1 MGAAAETWRGQVYAG
16 FSGATAGI
24 ETPRLAAFIDHA
36 LALLDDSIARNRRDD
51 GLYHAYNLLRIG
63 EDGHGVDHL
72 HEMLEGQVA
81 VLASGVLTAE
91 ASADL
96 LDRLRESRLYRPDQN
111 GYILY
116 PDLPLPGFLQ
126 KNLVP
131 AEMVEGNSFLRAE
144 LEAGRQ
150 DFIERDRH
158 GQLHFNGR
166 FRNADELR
174 AELEKNTGLSA
185 SEVDE
190 TCTLFETVFRH
201 QRFTGRS
208 GSMYKY
214 EGLGCIYWH
223 MVSKLLLAVGELLA
237 RDPGDPATAERL
249 AAQYAQIKAGLGVD
263 KSPAEYGA
271 FTTDAYSHTPA
282 FAGVQQPGMTGQV
295 KEDVISRFAELGVRV
310 RSGEIR
316 FEPSYLARD
325 EFSTQPA
332 EWRYAA
338 AGEQHEQLP
347 AGSLAFLLCGV
358 PVVYRLADTA
368 RIRVHADGAKAQWRP
383 GNALGQELSAALF
396 RRDGAVKRID
406 VEVESDRLR

>member
-1 MGAAAETWRGQVYAG
+1 MDHRASAGAA
-16 FSGATAGI
+16 
-24 ETPRLAAFIDHA
+24 H
-36 LALLDDSIARNRRDD
+36 
-51 GLYHAYNLLRIG
+51 
-63 EDGHGVDHL
+63 
-72 HEMLEGQVA
+72 
-81 VLASGVLTAE
+81 VLGK
-91 ASADL
+91 
-96 LDRLRESRLYRPDQN
+96 PDP
-111 GYILY
+111 G
-116 PDLPLPGFLQ
+116 PFDLPLPGFLQ

-190 TCTLFETVFRH
+190 TCALFETVFRH

-223 MVSKLLLAVGELLA
+223 MVSKLLLVVGEILA

-282 FAGVQQPGMTGQV
+282 FAGAQQPGMTGQV

-310 RSGEIR
+310 RSGEVR

-368 RIRVHADGAKAQWRP
+368 RIRVHADGAEAQWRP
-383 GNALGQELSAALF
+383 GNALGPELSAALF
-396 RRDGAVKRID
+396 RRDGTVKRID
-406 VEVESDRLR
+406 VEVEPDRLR